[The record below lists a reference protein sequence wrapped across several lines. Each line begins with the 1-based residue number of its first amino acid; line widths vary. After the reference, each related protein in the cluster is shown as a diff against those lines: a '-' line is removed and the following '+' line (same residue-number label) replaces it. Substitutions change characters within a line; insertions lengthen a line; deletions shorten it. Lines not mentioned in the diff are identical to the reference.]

1 MERFPWGSTLN
12 DHLLGGLTKVRCL
25 QSAAHTTYNAINSA
39 ALAFRLGS
47 SDEYSTSLW
56 FSKSLSCGWKQKG
69 TCISGTRGYSMVN
82 IATYLE
88 EFVHED
94 ACSVD
99 HGQIQRT
106 PVLEE
111 REIQE
116 LVVDC
121 EIVI

>member
-1 MERFPWGSTLN
+1 
-12 DHLLGGLTKVRCL
+12 
-25 QSAAHTTYNAINSA
+25 
-39 ALAFRLGS
+39 
-47 SDEYSTSLW
+47 
-56 FSKSLSCGWKQKG
+56 
-69 TCISGTRGYSMVN
+69 MVN